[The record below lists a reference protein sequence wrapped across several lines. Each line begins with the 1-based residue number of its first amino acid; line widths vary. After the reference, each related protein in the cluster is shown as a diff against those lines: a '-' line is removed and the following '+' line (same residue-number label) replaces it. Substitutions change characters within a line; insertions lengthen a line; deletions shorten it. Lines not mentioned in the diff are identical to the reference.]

1 MGQVSRLGPDPANR
15 GSFVTKNVTLCV
27 RVADGSDGG
36 GVSRQV
42 TRDEAEDPELW
53 DAWVASA
60 CDEVGVDTS
69 IVNVELVH
77 RFAKTVA
84 GTGMRPM
91 VPVGAFLLGC
101 AVAAGADVEDA
112 ARRLEGL
119 DY

>member
-1 MGQVSRLGPDPANR
+1 M
-15 GSFVTKNVTLCV
+15 
-27 RVADGSDGG
+27 
-36 GVSRQV
+36 SRQV
-42 TRDEAEDPELW
+42 TREEAENPELW

-60 CDEVGVDTS
+60 CSEVGVDPS
-69 IVNVELVH
+69 IVNVELMH
-77 RFAKTVA
+77 RFAKSIA

-101 AVAAGADVEDA
+101 AVVNGADVEDV